1 MKYFTNIKTLDDLKK
16 EYRRLVITYYIR
28 HFTEYED
35 GTKVETATETFPGK
49 ERHAA
54 IKRFEEL
61 KKERPGIEY
70 IKDIEKKSW
79 ER

>member
-1 MKYFTNIKTLDDLKK
+1 MNVTSATALIFLLN
-16 EYRRLVITYYIR
+16 
-28 HFTEYED
+28 
-35 GTKVETATETFPGK
+35 KVETATETFPGK

-70 IKDIEKKSW
+70 IKDIERKSW